1 MESRMEPRDG
11 GIKVTVVSTRVVST
25 RSYLNAKKENC
36 SEINNGFTT
45 LST

>member
-1 MESRMEPRDG
+1 MGSRMELRDG
-11 GIKVTVVSTRVVST
+11 GIKVTVVSA
-25 RSYLNAKKENC
+25 RSYLKAKKENR